1 MSAAPAISVLRCS
14 AAGIPLGLAAEDVAE
29 FTASGTETAPPS
41 LAALLGLVASPVP
54 GSERS
59 LRLRTASSSAVIR
72 VEGPVRIRPVT
83 GTELL
88 PVPRLLTGA
97 GMAPVIGFLEEGS
110 QVVLLLDVAGL
121 VRLAEQAAGRKPAAQ
136 DGSAPW

>member
-1 MSAAPAISVLRCS
+1 VSAAAVISVLRCS

-29 FTASGTETAPPS
+29 FTGSAAEAAAPS
-41 LAALLGLVASPVP
+41 LAALLGLVASPGP
-54 GSERS
+54 GSERT
-59 LRLRTASSSAVIR
+59 LRLRTASSSAAVR
-72 VEGPVRIRPVT
+72 VEGPVRIRSVN

-88 PVPRLLTGA
+88 PVPRLLISTGM
-97 GMAPVIGFLEEGS
+97 GPVIGFLDEGG

-121 VRLAEQAAGRKPAAQ
+121 VRLAEQAAGHAPAAD

>member
-1 MSAAPAISVLRCS
+1 VSASPAIPVLRCS
-14 AAGIPLGLAAEDVAE
+14 AAGIPLGLAAEDVTE
-29 FTASGTETAPPS
+29 FTASSTEAAPS
-41 LAALLGLVASPVP
+41 LAALLGLVASPGPVN
-54 GSERS
+54 ERT
-59 LRLRTASSSAVIR
+59 LRLRTTSSSAAIR

-88 PVPRLLTGA
+88 PVPRLLTSA
-97 GMAPVIGFLEEGS
+97 GMGPVIGFLEEGG

-121 VRLAEQAAGRKPAAQ
+121 VRLAQQAVGHQPAAH